1 MFEIYLSNAAL
12 KALKDLDTRIVEKA
26 KKAILTLKISPLPI
40 KEYDIKKVEGA
51 DDIYRIRISR
61 LGLSIELIG
70 ARRKLTL
77 SRSIREMKKHIVCS
91 GLITCEICGFRLPR
105 FFL

>member
-12 KALKDLDTRIVEKA
+12 KALKDLDTRIVVKA
-26 KKAILTLKISPLPI
+26 KKAILTLKNSPLPI

-61 LGLSIELIG
+61 HRIVYRIDWS
-70 ARRKLTL
+70 
-77 SRSIREMKKHIVCS
+77 KK
-91 GLITCEICGFRLPR
+91 EINIIKIDKRNEKTYRL
-105 FFL
+105 

>member
-12 KALKDLDTRIVEKA
+12 KALKDLDKRIVERA
-26 KKAILTLKISPLPI
+26 KKAILILKISPLPI

-61 LGLSIELIG
+61 HRIVYRIDWS
-70 ARRKLTL
+70 
-77 SRSIREMKKHIVCS
+77 KK
-91 GLITCEICGFRLPR
+91 EINIIKIDKRDEKTYRL
-105 FFL
+105 

>member
-12 KALKDLDTRIVEKA
+12 KALKDFDTRIVEKA

-61 LGLSIELIG
+61 HRIVYRIDWS
-70 ARRKLTL
+70 
-77 SRSIREMKKHIVCS
+77 KK
-91 GLITCEICGFRLPR
+91 EINIIKIDKRNEKTYRL
-105 FFL
+105 

>member
-12 KALKDLDTRIVEKA
+12 KALKDFDIRIVEKA

-61 LGLSIELIG
+61 HRIVYRIDWS
-70 ARRKLTL
+70 
-77 SRSIREMKKHIVCS
+77 KK
-91 GLITCEICGFRLPR
+91 EINIIKIDKRNEKTYR
-105 FFL
+105 F

>member
-12 KALKDLDTRIVEKA
+12 KALKDFDTRIAEKA

-40 KEYDIKKVEGA
+40 KEYDIKKVEGT

-61 LGLSIELIG
+61 HRIVYRIDWS
-70 ARRKLTL
+70 
-77 SRSIREMKKHIVCS
+77 KK
-91 GLITCEICGFRLPR
+91 EINIIKIDKRNEKTYRL
-105 FFL
+105 